1 MNRKINTRETGLF
14 EFVEGLKT
22 GKYLIPSFQREFV
35 WEPCDIIRLWES
47 IYNFYPVGTILC
59 WETDIKLNIHR
70 KPGGVIADEADDANK
85 TEYNYILDGQQR
97 ATSLL
102 LSVSGFTIRAAC
114 RREFDHSLFFDSK
127 NSLFFF
133 ASEYKK
139 RKREVSPQFLISLPD
154 LFHNGL
160 ISLQH
165 TLDCSECTGRIKK
178 NLLQLRFVLSNYN
191 IPVTSI
197 SGFDIPAVSRIFELI
212 NREGKALK
220 SMDIMIARS
229 FRNYEYLVEEDF

>member
-1 MNRKINTRETGLF
+1 MNRKINTQDTGIF
-14 EFVEGLKT
+14 DFINGLKT

-47 IYNFYPVGTILC
+47 IYNFYPVGNILY
-59 WETDIKLNIHR
+59 WQTDIKLNIHR
-70 KPGGVIADEADDANK
+70 KPGGVILDDAGEEK
-85 TEYNYILDGQQR
+85 KPEYNYILDGQQR

-102 LSVSGFTIRAAC
+102 LSSNGSDIRAVN
-114 RREFDHSLFFDSK
+114 RKEFDHSLFFDSK
-127 NSLFFF
+127 NCIFFF
-133 ASEYKK
+133 ADEYKK
-139 RKREVSPQFLISLPD
+139 IKRYVDPLFLISIPD
-154 LFHNGL
+154 LFNNGTVS
-160 ISLQH
+160 I
-165 TLDCSECTGRIKK
+165 GRALNVYSCDNTIKK
-178 NLLQLRFVLSNYN
+178 NLRQLRYALENYKL
-191 IPVTSI
+191 PLTGI